1 MSKYK
6 KFFKEKVLEIGE
18 QNITAKNAGVLTGKL
33 MQFCN
38 GFVYDNNKN
47 SVHIHDEKIN
57 ALKKIVKKHKDE
69 NIIVVYFYNE
79 DLNMLLRHFPD
90 AVVLTSTDEKEL
102 WNYGSI
108 KMLLCQQMSVSEGFN
123 LQDGGNII
131 VWFSLTFD
139 YKTYTQMNARIYR
152 RGQKKDVTIYKLAMS
167 QGKDEDAIRAI
178 ENKGN
183 KMVDFLRYLKEDI
196 KKMFQKTTTKNINKC

>member
-1 MSKYK
+1 LP
-6 KFFKEKVLEIGE
+6 FF
-18 QNITAKNAGVLTGKL
+18 
-33 MQFCN
+33 FC
-38 GFVYDNNKN
+38 GW
-47 SVHIHDEKIN
+47 
-57 ALKKIVKKHKDE
+57 
-69 NIIVVYFYNE
+69 NE
-79 DLNMLLRHFPD
+79 DLNMVLRHFPD

-167 QGKDEDAIRAI
+167 QGKDEDAIKAI

-183 KMVDFLRYLKEDI
+183 KMVDFLRYLKDDI